1 MKYWAKHIL
10 FFSVLFLSVWISAGW
25 AKEPKSYNK
34 AGDYKEFLEAT
45 KEAGKKSPQ
54 KGFAAT
60 GKPAKNRQ
68 AMQDTVVLSEEDK
81 AIFSDPDEG
90 NLRAAEVVSGEF
102 QQTPKDKD
110 AYREFLRDRDS
121 FYSEDKEAAAD
132 PRYAGCGAR
141 TVVEYY
147 FSFSMPEESV
157 RQAVGDALALQKN
170 CVEVRMYVRG
180 LVDNSMK
187 KTIKAFYGISK
198 VHPGDFPITINPVKF
213 REDKITAVPTI
224 IVNGKRLVGDMRIT
238 GILYNIDALQNGKIA
253 TTYPIK
259 EEDLAEVFRKREPM
273 LRKSVQEY
281 ANSGKV
287 REKYKL
293 TRYNGKFSHVEKPR
307 VYYVNPTQVLGDD
320 IRDHNGAVVWPK
332 GTLVNP
338 LDHTMLTG
346 RYIFIDGN
354 SPAQVELAL
363 KGPYK
368 KIILVSG
375 DSYVLGQKH
384 HKVFYHGMDEMIE
397 LFAIDRVPLV
407 IEQEGR
413 LIRATEL
420 PF

>member
-10 FFSVLFLSVWISAGW
+10 FFSVLFLFVWISAGW

-34 AGDYKEFLEAT
+34 AGDYKDFLEAT
-45 KEAGKKSPQ
+45 RESGHKAPQ
-54 KGFAAT
+54 KGFAVT
-60 GKPAKNRQ
+60 DEPSNNRK
-68 AMQDTVVLSEEDK
+68 AIQDAVVLSEDDK
-81 AIFSDPDEG
+81 AIFSDPDDS
-90 NLRAAEVVSGEF
+90 NLRAAEAISGGF
-102 QQTPKDKD
+102 QQTPKDRD

-121 FYSEDKEAAAD
+121 FYSEDKEAAAE
-132 PRYAGCGAR
+132 PQYAGCGAR
-141 TVVEYY
+141 MVVEYF

-157 RQAVGDALALQKN
+157 RQAVGDALALQKS
-170 CVEVRMYVRG
+170 CVEVRMYVSG

-224 IVNGKRLVGDMRIT
+224 IINGKRLVGDMRIT
-238 GILYNIDALQNGKIA
+238 GILYNLDALQNGKIA
-253 TTYPIK
+253 TTYSIK
-259 EEDLAEVFRKREPM
+259 EDDLAEVFRKREPM
-273 LRKSVQEY
+273 LRKSIQEY

-293 TRYNGKFSHVEKPR
+293 TRYNGKFSHVEKRR
-307 VYYVNPTQVLGDD
+307 VYYVNPTHFLGDD
-320 IRDHNGAVVWPK
+320 IRDQNGAIVWAK
-332 GTLVNP
+332 GTMVNP

-346 RYIFIDGN
+346 KYIFIDGN

-363 KGPYK
+363 KGLYK

-375 DSYVLGQKH
+375 DSYELGKKH
-384 HKVFYHGMDEMIE
+384 HKVFYHSIDEMID
-397 LFAIDRVPLV
+397 LFAVERVPLV